1 MRPNEEPT
9 VEPHNK
15 HSSSTLD
22 DPEGSER
29 SRTVAVEPLGPV
41 GAAFATAF
49 PAPQSATEDVFGDSR
64 KAVAAGGLGRV
75 VVFIVWCQR
84 RNTRGRQAGGASHSH
99 SQEWLSP
106 RVVASRRALIACP
119 VGTTNVSA
127 NKLFSVHH
135 AVREHRAS
143 VEHRAGV
150 RRPPTP
156 TLPQQTPFLDKQ
168 IFPTHKNDRAAAAC
182 FKGVEARSKT
192 TRRVAGLKRTIVTA
206 FGAVTALVTAALIVA
221 VALIRA
227 LAAAAVG
234 YNTCT
239 CVKITGR

>member
-1 MRPNEEPT
+1 MSEEEHEGAT
-9 VEPHNK
+9 
-15 HSSSTLD
+15 SRWCLTL
-22 DPEGSER
+22 SL
-29 SRTVAVEPLGPV
+29 SRV
-41 GAAFATAF
+41 AFAESGRF
-49 PAPQSATEDVFGDSR
+49 SAR
-64 KAVAAGGLGRV
+64 P
-75 VVFIVWCQR
+75 
-84 RNTRGRQAGGASHSH
+84 HS
-99 SQEWLSP
+99 LSC
-106 RVVASRRALIACP
+106 RDYKCIGQQTL
-119 VGTTNVSA
+119 
-127 NKLFSVHH
+127 SVHH

-182 FKGVEARSKT
+182 FKGVEARSRT
-192 TRRVAGLKRTIVTA
+192 TRRVAGHKRTIVTA

-234 YNTCT
+234 YTCT
-239 CVKITGR
+239 CVKITGRR